1 MKALDLSTQSSIQL
15 AKLQAEQESN
25 IKNITGI
32 LALVDE
38 MCQAEAGMSLDQ
50 LIDSY
55 DYCIERL
62 NVIKSEKQ
70 DREITNYIESL

>member
-15 AKLQAEQESN
+15 AMLQAEQESN
-25 IKNITGI
+25 IKNITKI

-38 MCQAEAGMSLDQ
+38 MCQAQAGMSLDQ

-55 DYCIERL
+55 DYCIEKL

-70 DREITNYIESL
+70 SREITNYIESL

>member
-15 AKLQAEQESN
+15 AMLQTEQESN
-25 IKNITGI
+25 IKNITKI

-38 MCQAEAGMSLDQ
+38 MCQAQAGMSLDQ

-55 DYCIERL
+55 DYCIEKL

-70 DREITNYIESL
+70 SREITNYIESL

>member
-15 AKLQAEQESN
+15 AKLQAEEESN
-25 IKNITGI
+25 IKNITKI